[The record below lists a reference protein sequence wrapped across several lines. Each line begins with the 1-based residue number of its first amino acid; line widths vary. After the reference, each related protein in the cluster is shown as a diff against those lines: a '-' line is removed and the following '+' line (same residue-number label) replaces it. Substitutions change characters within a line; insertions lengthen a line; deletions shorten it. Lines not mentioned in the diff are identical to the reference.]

1 VSLIEI
7 ENVYKSYGQLE
18 VLRDV
23 SLNVETGEIIAII
36 GRSGSGKSTL
46 LRCINGLEPIQSG
59 TIRFDG
65 EQVNAL
71 DTNLRQLRQKVGI
84 VFQSFNL
91 FPHMTVERN
100 ITVALTVV
108 KKVPLVQANE
118 IARNVIT
125 QVGLADKLNA
135 YPDMLSGGQQQRVA
149 IARSL
154 AMSPKLMLFDEITS
168 ALDPELIGEV
178 LRVLAN
184 LAKDGMTMAKNGV
197 RVSAL
202 SFERLL
208 DELSETLPGYLLDP
222 KGQSLQAI
230 APVEDG
236 VFVLSDQL
244 VMPKNSRKGL
254 VRKGFL
260 PVSLGKT
267 MLFAS
272 QCISVIQGL
281 RGSE

>member
-1 VSLIEI
+1 MIHFVVRCRKTPVDPSQFRASL
-7 ENVYKSYGQLE
+7 G
-18 VLRDV
+18 RDAH
-23 SLNVETGEIIAII
+23 VEFIPAMII
-36 GRSGSGKSTL
+36 
-46 LRCINGLEPIQSG
+46 
-59 TIRFDG
+59 
-65 EQVNAL
+65 NAL
-71 DTNLRQLRQKVGI
+71 FVASGHRPDSRLHL
-84 VFQSFNL
+84 VFEKSQDFSRVLSFHGDDL
-91 FPHMTVERN
+91 GDLGGLTERALLDSCA
-100 ITVALTVV
+100 VAL
-108 KKVPLVQANE
+108 A
-118 IARNVIT
+118 A
-125 QVGLADKLNA
+125 G
-135 YPDMLSGGQQQRVA
+135 S
-149 IARSL
+149 S
-154 AMSPKLMLFDEITS
+154 
-168 ALDPELIGEV
+168 
-178 LRVLAN
+178 

-267 MLFAS
+267 VLFAS